1 MCKYMKICTNAYYHW
16 LKTSKIIKQDSP
28 RMILKNKIKQ
38 LFIASKEVYGSYR
51 IQKQLERENICYS
64 RSYVAVLMQEMGLR
78 SILKRKFVIT
88 TDSNHS
94 YPISKNLLNRDFSS
108 MKLGEKWVSDI
119 TYIRVNDDW
128 NYLTTIIDLA
138 DRKVVG
144 WSLSEDM
151 TTENT
156 VYKAWLSARNTRE
169 ISDGLIFHSDRGVQY
184 CSNLMRSLLGN
195 NIKVSQSMS
204 RKGNCWDN
212 SVSESFFKTIKYE
225 CLYRYNFRSYEGLYG
240 SISEY
245 ISWYN
250 TQRIHSSLGY
260 ITPLEKE
267 LELRGLIKNVA

>member
-1 MCKYMKICTNAYYHW
+1 MCKHMKISATAYYHW
-16 LKTSKIIKQDSP
+16 WKTSKIIKQDSP

-51 IQKQLERENICYS
+51 IQKQLERENISYS

-78 SILKRKFVIT
+78 SILKRKFVVT

-119 TYIRVNDDW
+119 TYIRVNNDW

-169 ISDGLIFHSDRGVQY
+169 ISDGLVFHSDRGVQY
-184 CSNLMRSLLGN
+184 CSNLIGSLLGN

-212 SVSESFFKTIKYE
+212 SVSESFFKTIKHE
-225 CLYRYNFRSYEGLYG
+225 CLYRYNFSSYEGLYG
-240 SISEY
+240 CISEY

-250 TQRIHSSLGY
+250 TQRIHSILGY
-260 ITPLEKE
+260 IKPLEKE